1 MPSFKWAS
9 LQYQPPPEGLAS
21 PQSPTLWVR
30 EGALSSRGA
39 AVVGDHKPGARKNRR
54 ALLQAPGGQNRAVRR
69 AACPLG
75 APGEPSSSVLGAPG
89 APGLCWAITPPPQPP
104 LCVCVCLLYVSSTHP
119 FNLRSPTYDHLTLRF
134 LTQSHCKN
142 PFSKPGH
149 VHSFQ
154 RLAVHR
160 HTSCGISVQ
169 PRTDTECY
177 EVCSPNSL
185 CRNPKALYLRI

>member
-1 MPSFKWAS
+1 MHCRRLLEAKTELSA
-9 LQYQPPPEGLAS
+9 GLRAHWG
-21 PQSPTLWVR
+21 L
-30 EGALSSRGA
+30 RG
-39 AVVGDHKPGARKNRR
+39 K
-54 ALLQAPGGQNRAVRR
+54 
-69 AACPLG
+69 
-75 APGEPSSSVLGAPG
+75 PSSSVLGAPG

-104 LCVCVCLLYVSSTHP
+104 VCVCACLLYVPSTHP
-119 FNLRSPTYDHLTLRF
+119 FKVPDYDHLTLRL

-154 RLAVHR
+154 RLALHR
-160 HTSCGISVQ
+160 HTSWGISVQ
-169 PRTDTECY
+169 PRTDTESY

>member
-9 LQYQPPPEGLAS
+9 LQHQPPPEGLAS

-30 EGALSSRGA
+30 EGALSSWGA
-39 AVVGDHKPGARKNRR
+39 TVVRDHKPGARKNRY
-54 ALLQAPGGQNRAVRR
+54 ALLQSPGGQNRAVSR

-75 APGEPSSSVLGAPG
+75 APGEAFLLCSGGPWCSWALLGHHPTSPASS
-89 APGLCWAITPPPQPP
+89 
-104 LCVCVCLLYVSSTHP
+104 VCVCLLYVSSTHP
-119 FNLRSPTYDHLTLRF
+119 FNLRSPTYDHLTLRL

-160 HTSCGISVQ
+160 HTSCWISVQ